1 MSKSLKRIVLLCIIT
16 AFDFFSSIEVAF
28 FFSKNFIS
36 FRDILNLCNFFCVS
50 IYIGGANR
58 LFRR

>member
-28 FFSKNFIS
+28 FFKKLYQLQ
-36 FRDILNLCNFFCVS
+36 R
-50 IYIGGANR
+50 YT
-58 LFRR
+58 